1 MSTES
6 GSQPVFYYDLGSP
19 ASYLIAE
26 QVNTA
31 LPVVP
36 EWEPIL
42 APATETVDRERIE
55 RAAAAAGLMPVRWPA
70 NWPPDTAEAMLVATY
85 AKRIGRSVAFS
96 LAAFRQAFAAG
107 RDLGD
112 RDTLLIAAAACEMH
126 PTAVLKG
133 LALTSVIDG
142 LEQARARARDAG
154 VNSVPA
160 IEIDGLLFEGENLLE
175 ACARAVEGGR

>member
-1 MSTES
+1 MSGGS
-6 GSQPVFYYDLGSP
+6 GPQPVFYYDLGSP

-26 QVNTA
+26 QINTA

-42 APATETVDRERIE
+42 APAMEEVDRESIE
-55 RAAAAAGLMPVRWPA
+55 RAADALGLMPLRWPQA
-70 NWPPDTAEAMLVATY
+70 WPPDTGEAMLVATY

-112 RDTLLIAAAACEMH
+112 QDTVLIAAAACEIH
-126 PTAVLKG
+126 PAAVLKG
-133 LALTSVIDG
+133 ITLTSVIDG
-142 LEQARARARDAG
+142 LQQARERAREAG
-154 VNSVPA
+154 VGSVPA
-160 IEIDGLLFEGENLLE
+160 VEIDGRVFEGENLLA
-175 ACARAVEGGR
+175 ACVDAFEDPE